1 MKKYF
6 YLILIGLLSINNVFA
21 QFNTNQSNKEKNHV
35 YFGIYTISRG
45 NEEKIPTN
53 TTFSVKRT
61 YGASLGYNY
70 NKYLISV
77 NAAINAVLD
86 TKVDSVNIKADLN
99 IRYFL
104 DLAYPILNSYNDQ
117 YFLAVHAGLGVDRL
131 LLNTEFDPVNNVY
144 TNEKNISSVYIP
156 FGVFGDLK
164 ILGPLHFRGGIDFGF
179 TSSNHVEHKLSY
191 QGLYLG
197 GFLKF

>member
-1 MKKYF
+1 MKKYY
-6 YLILIGLLSINNVFA
+6 YLVIICLFSISNVFA
-21 QFNTNQSNKEKNHV
+21 QFNTRTNNKDKGHV
-35 YFGIYTISRG
+35 YFGIYSINRG
-45 NEEKIPTN
+45 SEEKIPIN
-53 TTFSVKRT
+53 TTYSVKKT

-70 NKYLISV
+70 KKYLFSI
-77 NAAINAVLD
+77 NAALNAVLD
-86 TKVDSVNIKADLN
+86 TKVDTVNYKADFN
-99 IRYFL
+99 IRYFV
-104 DLAYPILNSYNDQ
+104 DLAYPILNSYNDN

-131 LLNTEFDPVNNVY
+131 LLNTEFDPVNNIY

-164 ILGPLHFRGGIDFGF
+164 LIGPLHFRGGVDFGF

-197 GFLKF
+197 GFIKF